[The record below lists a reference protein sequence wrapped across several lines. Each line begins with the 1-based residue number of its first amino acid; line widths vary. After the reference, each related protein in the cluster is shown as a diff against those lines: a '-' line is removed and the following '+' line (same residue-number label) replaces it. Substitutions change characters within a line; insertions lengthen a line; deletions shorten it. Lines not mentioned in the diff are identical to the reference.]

1 LVWLILDP
9 IKLVKYGV
17 FILKVMAT
25 LPCIYLIILHGTKVV
40 KNEMTHHFNVSHH
53 HVSVHLNTLV
63 FVMVPTQVNIVT
75 IKKIGTIFIATIY
88 P

>member
-40 KNEMTHHFNVSHH
+40 KNEMTHHFSVSH

-63 FVMVPTQVNIVT
+63 FVMVQTHRSTLSQ
-75 IKKIGTIFIATIY
+75 
-88 P
+88 